1 MKEKREFPRVQH
13 CGFCILSREESTEVD
28 TWQCNI
34 INISAH
40 GALIECPDNWPGT
53 KNDNVRMTLI
63 LDGDEI
69 DIKMSGI
76 IAHQHPGVLG
86 VEFVTLNLDNLAH
99 LESIIALDLAKDT
112 LLDKQRKQ
120 IIT

>member
-1 MKEKREFPRVQH
+1 MIEKREFPRVKH
-13 CGFCILSREESTEVD
+13 RGFCILAREESAEID

-40 GALIECPDNWPGT
+40 GALIECPDNWPGA

-63 LDGDEI
+63 LDGDDI
-69 DIKMSGI
+69 DIKMDGI

-86 VEFVTLNLDNLAH
+86 VEFVALTLNNLDH
-99 LESIIALDLAKDT
+99 LESVIALDIAKET
-112 LLDKQRKQ
+112 LLNKKK
-120 IIT
+120 IING